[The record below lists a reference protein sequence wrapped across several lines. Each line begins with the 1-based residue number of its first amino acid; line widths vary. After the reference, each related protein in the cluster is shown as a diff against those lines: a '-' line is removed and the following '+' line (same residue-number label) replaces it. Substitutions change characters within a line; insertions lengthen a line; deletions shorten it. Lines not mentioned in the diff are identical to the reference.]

1 MASILQNTLPAIK
14 GGIMRYSPIKILV
27 ALLVLG
33 LSQSCQLIS
42 GISSPNTIENAQ
54 MTSYSFDQLV
64 TSFMPSDGSIL
75 TLDGHMVI
83 TFTPIVTLLDHSSEG
98 IKITKKSNGEEI
110 PFRSGIDYREEL
122 GAYQMTIETLSL
134 LEPYREYD
142 LQMTSDFLFIADGIY
157 QKLGEQKNTLSF
169 RAAKAGALTISNR
182 FLPVVSSIG
191 DKFVVAGNN
200 ADRDP
205 EELTPMIGIVGFD
218 ENSFKWKL
226 EQLIQLENTTG
237 EPTLVPG
244 AINYKFNSIISI
256 VVDKDS
262 AIYALGHQKEE
273 GGDEHS
279 YYLHKLEYDGN
290 ALQFKKTL
298 PVVGMDRSY
307 APWNDKGFVGLPNMR
322 IFGDKLYIPMTVEMP
337 NDLAGTKRNGAYILV
352 ADLDLNNEVEVKP
365 VCGTHDGDNSCGI
378 MDLQYCDGTY
388 YAAAASYDTD
398 NGYMSFIIPV
408 EGPDNIGEPDLI
420 NNAVDLLRSK
430 DHPSVINSLECL
442 NDNII
447 ATYLEEE
454 VSLSVSSLSPDG
466 MILWD
471 LPMTWATFPIKINSR
486 GLPTSI
492 PFGLTTNGS
501 DKIYVSAPIHRG
513 TTLDVVDANDGTVI
527 NHFLEFSPLTFN
539 YNLSYGDKVL
549 ATSMPN
555 LAMIN
560 HDGKKTRI
568 IFFDERGNT
577 TE

>member
-1 MASILQNTLPAIK
+1 
-14 GGIMRYSPIKILV
+14 
-27 ALLVLG
+27 
-33 LSQSCQLIS
+33 
-42 GISSPNTIENAQ
+42 
-54 MTSYSFDQLV
+54 
-64 TSFMPSDGSIL
+64 
-75 TLDGHMVI
+75 
-83 TFTPIVTLLDHSSEG
+83 
-98 IKITKKSNGEEI
+98 
-110 PFRSGIDYREEL
+110 
-122 GAYQMTIETLSL
+122 
-134 LEPYREYD
+134 
-142 LQMTSDFLFIADGIY
+142 
-157 QKLGEQKNTLSF
+157 
-169 RAAKAGALTISNR
+169 
-182 FLPVVSSIG
+182 
-191 DKFVVAGNN
+191 
-200 ADRDP
+200 
-205 EELTPMIGIVGFD
+205 
-218 ENSFKWKL
+218 
-226 EQLIQLENTTG
+226 
-237 EPTLVPG
+237 
-244 AINYKFNSIISI
+244 
-256 VVDKDS
+256 
-262 AIYALGHQKEE
+262 
-273 GGDEHS
+273 
-279 YYLHKLEYDGN
+279 
-290 ALQFKKTL
+290 
-298 PVVGMDRSY
+298 
-307 APWNDKGFVGLPNMR
+307 
-322 IFGDKLYIPMTVEMP
+322 
-337 NDLAGTKRNGAYILV
+337 
-352 ADLDLNNEVEVKP
+352 
-365 VCGTHDGDNSCGI
+365 
-378 MDLQYCDGTY
+378 
-388 YAAAASYDTD
+388 
-398 NGYMSFIIPV
+398 MSFIIPV